1 MNTSGKTSD
10 SPRLNELVRK
20 AAASGAGKLMIPAKN
35 PESEDGKYYL
45 DSPIVLPSGFTLLLY
60 NCTLVLMDG
69 VYSNMIVSE
78 GVFDESMSAENEL
91 HDIRVIGIGKATL
104 DGGNP
109 NDLTEK
115 SARKDGRPS
124 VLHNCPLLFRNVE
137 GPVVEHLTI
146 VNQRYWGA
154 TFYYCRNGK
163 ISDIHFFASNTMP
176 NQDGI
181 DLRVGCSYFDIS
193 DITGWTGDDSV
204 ALTAL
209 PFGDAGMKVEGKD
222 PDIHHVDIMRVSTY
236 ISGGHQTV
244 RLLNHDGA
252 KLHDVNIFDITDE
265 MLPGKAQARA
275 TVVIGDDHYFR
286 ERAAVEGETDR
297 ICVRNVDSHAKVAL
311 EIRHNNV
318 TNLTYSGIENPDG
331 KKVAFAEKAGGKA

>member
-1 MNTSGKTSD
+1 MNPSGRKSD
-10 SPRLNELVRK
+10 SPRLNDLVRK
-20 AAASGAGKLMIPAKN
+20 AAENGTGKLMIPAAN

-45 DSPIVLPSGFTLLLY
+45 DAPIVLPSGFTLLLY

-78 GVFDESMSAENEL
+78 GVFDEHMTAEDEL
-91 HDIRVIGIGKATL
+91 HDIHVIGIGKATL

-115 SARKDGRPS
+115 TARRDGRPT
-124 VLHNCPLLFRNVE
+124 VLRNCPLLFRNVE
-137 GPVVEHLTI
+137 GITVEHLTI
-146 VNQRYWGA
+146 TNQRYWGA

-163 ISDIHFFASNTMP
+163 VSDIHFFAANTMP

-209 PFGDAGMKVEGKD
+209 PESDAPMKVEGKD

-252 KLHDVNIFDITDE
+252 KLHDVNIYDITDE

-275 TVVIGDDHYFR
+275 TVVIGDDHYYKI
-286 ERAAVEGETDR
+286 RAAVEGETDR
-297 ICVRNVDSHAKVAL
+297 IHVRNVDSHAKVAL

-318 TNLTYSGIENPDG
+318 TNLTYTGIENPDG
-331 KKVAFAEKAGGKA
+331 KKVVFAEKQRG